1 MKKSKKESKTLKST
15 TKQTTKKQEKSKNKT
30 KRTLNKKIVIPISIV
45 LIVILL
51 TTLIIYAFVGRE
63 KNTELQA
70 TKLSANAINLENNE
84 YMHVEEDAS
93 GDKVPV
99 PNGYVGSSVEGE
111 NEIDTG
117 YVIYEGEEEVTDS
130 NVADAQK
137 NRNQYVWV
145 PVADISKFYGTDA
158 TGKKWGK
165 IYQFTTG
172 TNSSELFDEVTGT
185 YPDNWSESNGVMTIN
200 SKTSYREPDVVPKNG
215 STGYDMDSR
224 LKTLGLGAKTTH
236 EFLNQ
241 LEKEFNN
248 MVASVEKYGGFYIGR
263 YETGN
268 INQDTPVI
276 QKGNTNIS
284 SQTWYNMY
292 KRCKNIKGAN
302 TNVVTGMIWGNQ
314 WDRTLMWLIETGSK
328 TKEEIADD
336 STSWGNYSNAT
347 FEYVNSSGSTA
358 TKNENSSTR
367 IPTGST
373 EYTKANNIYD
383 LAGNVYDWTME
394 AYGASSRVCRGG
406 SCNVNGD
413 GKPAVTRYSS
423 YPTDSGTYLRLSCS
437 TLYKVILNPG
447 SDAVE

>member
-1 MKKSKKESKTLKST
+1 MKKTKKESKTLKST
-15 TKQTTKKQEKSKNKT
+15 SKQTTQKQEKSKNKA
-30 KRTLNKKIVIPISIV
+30 KINKKVVIPVSIL
-45 LIVILL
+45 LIVILIA
-51 TTLIIYAFVGRE
+51 TVIVYAFVCKE
-63 KNTELQA
+63 NSTVIQA
-70 TKLSANAINLENNE
+70 TKTTANAVNLEDNE

-99 PNGYVGSSVEGE
+99 PNGYVGSSVAGE

-117 YVIYEGEEEVTDS
+117 YVIYEGEEAVTDS

-145 PVADISKFYGTDA
+145 PVPDISKFYGTDA
-158 TGKKWGK
+158 NGKKWGK
-165 IYQFTTG
+165 IYTFSSSTSSGYDEITG
-172 TNSSELFDEVTGT
+172 TQP
-185 YPDNWSESNGVMTIN
+185 YNWSESNGVMTIS
-200 SKTSYREPDVVPKNG
+200 SKRNYREPDVVAKYS

-224 LKTLGLGAKTTH
+224 LKTLGIGAKTTH

-302 TNVVTGMIWGNQ
+302 TNVETGMIWGNQ

-328 TKEEIADD
+328 TKEQIADD
-336 STSWGNYSNAT
+336 STSWGNYYNAT
-347 FEYVNSSGSTA
+347 FEYVNSSGSTV
-358 TKNENSSTR
+358 TKNENSGTK
-367 IPTGST
+367 IPTGNT

-394 AYGASSRVCRGG
+394 AYSTYSRVYRGG
-406 SCNVNGD
+406 SYYYYGD
-413 GKPAVTRYSS
+413 YVPAGNRSDYS
-423 YPTDSGTYLRLSCS
+423 PHDSGVSYGCRSA
-437 TLYKVILNPG
+437 LYIK
-447 SDAVE
+447 